1 MTDSASTVP
10 QQNKAA
16 TSLNLDRSFQPL
28 DHMEVSWKGG
38 IPLNHPFIDGFS
50 IINQAF
56 WGSPI
61 YGNPHD
67 QTIINPSYIYI
78 YIYFLFTI
86 YIYYLLYIYIQ
97 YNNPWIMENP
107 IYLSTVPCSFHCC
120 RIRWAHRPFL
130 EPVAVEPIVRRS
142 AAKKVILAACK
153 ADLNSSDYIYI
164 YIYIYTRVYIYI
176 CMYVCERMYVCIYIY
191 IL

>member
-1 MTDSASTVP
+1 MTDSASAVP

-16 TSLNLDRSFQPL
+16 TSLNLERSFQPL
-28 DHMEVSWKGG
+28 DHMEVSWKRG
-38 IPLNHPFIDGFS
+38 IPLNHPFIDGFY

-61 YGNPHD
+61 YGNPHG
-67 QTIINPSYIYI
+67 QTIINPEYIYI
-78 YIYFLFTI
+78 IY
-86 YIYYLLYIYIQ
+86 YIYIQ

-142 AAKKVILAACK
+142 AAKKVILAASK

-164 YIYIYTRVYIYI
+164 YIHVYVYIYV
-176 CMYVCERMYVCIYIY
+176 CMYVNVCMCAYIY

>member
-1 MTDSASTVP
+1 METLMI
-10 QQNKAA
+10 K
-16 TSLNLDRSFQPL
+16 PL
-28 DHMEVSWKGG
+28 LIH
-38 IPLNHPFIDGFS
+38 H
-50 IINQAF
+50 
-56 WGSPI
+56 
-61 YGNPHD
+61 
-67 QTIINPSYIYI
+67 IYI
-78 YIYFLFTI
+78 YIYLLYI
-86 YIYYLLYIYIQ
+86 YIIYYIYIQ

-164 YIYIYTRVYIYI
+164 YIYTCIYI

-191 IL
+191 IFCNVLMDGMEWNGMAWKGREGKGMVS